1 MVLSIMEDLSIMAD
15 FLKQLVSTENDQN
28 RIRIYIFVY
37 RIPRIRIFSNN
48 FQIRNISYMTNSA
61 RYVGT
66 VSLPGCEG
74 AAWCDWT
81 LFSRA
86 YESRAVNCNFRAVCK
101 SDRPPRADEDLE
113 VPDDKF

>member
-1 MVLSIMEDLSIMAD
+1 MDPEDPNL
-15 FLKQLVSTENDQN
+15 F
-28 RIRIYIFVY
+28 
-37 RIPRIRIFSNN
+37 
-48 FQIRNISYMTNSA
+48 RNISYMTDSA
-61 RYVGT
+61 CFVGA

-81 LFSRA
+81 LFRRA
-86 YESRAVNCNFRAVCK
+86 YESRAVNCNFRAICK

>member
-1 MVLSIMEDLSIMAD
+1 MAD
-15 FLKQLVSTENDQN
+15 
-28 RIRIYIFVY
+28 
-37 RIPRIRIFSNN
+37 
-48 FQIRNISYMTNSA
+48 SA
-61 RYVGT
+61 VGA

-101 SDRPPRADEDLE
+101 SDRPTRTDEDLE